1 MYKQKSLWLVFGLA
15 VILFCGCDMSVNR
28 SVSIRD
34 GEHSGGQTSVNGSIR
49 IGSKCTV
56 EGGCRT
62 VNGSILVGDDSQ
74 VCDLDTVNGS
84 INMAAGVAVDGNVKT
99 VNGAITCGSGSKI
112 HGRLGTINGRIE
124 LKNSEVDEEVSTV
137 NGDILLTKSL
147 IRGDIIIKGKRG
159 YFSGGHRLEI
169 RIEGGSIVE
178 GGIDVRDPD
187 NEVKVYIS
195 KDSLVKGEIK
205 NAQVIK
211 E

>member
-1 MYKQKSLWLVFGLA
+1 
-15 VILFCGCDMSVNR
+15 
-28 SVSIRD
+28 
-34 GEHSGGQTSVNGSIR
+34 
-49 IGSKCTV
+49 
-56 EGGCRT
+56 
-62 VNGSILVGDDSQ
+62 
-74 VCDLDTVNGS
+74 
-84 INMAAGVAVDGNVKT
+84 MAAGVAVDGNVKT